1 MTEHL
6 LARHERR
13 AALLTGGG
21 SHGPDGCW
29 PVVIRPA
36 SSPYSAR
43 SSGLNT
49 SRGAALQLQSDWCAS
64 GRAGALRLAPVVQ
77 TRRAALA
84 RSPDQRVRQER
95 CRCASVPV
103 SHAVCQRAGSSG
115 QQVVCGAGARWPGEC
130 EPAPL
135 AAWCRGALPT
145 ARRLSRAAGYP
156 FLCVGGGA
164 LGAHSV
170 RGVCVRV
177 PLARCCWMQ
186 RFPVVVCW
194 AARRSVFGLLKRK
207 RRNQKSAA

>member
-1 MTEHL
+1 MDQPGGRRRRRGGSWVQCSLLLGGSDPPPSSRDGLRSAGGVPSNVRPLPPLTEHL

-13 AALLTGGG
+13 AALLMGGG

-115 QQVVCGAGARWPGEC
+115 QQVVCGAGARWP
-130 EPAPL
+130 
-135 AAWCRGALPT
+135 WR
-145 ARRLSRAAGYP
+145 
-156 FLCVGGGA
+156 
-164 LGAHSV
+164 
-170 RGVCVRV
+170 
-177 PLARCCWMQ
+177 M
-186 RFPVVVCW
+186 
-194 AARRSVFGLLKRK
+194 
-207 RRNQKSAA
+207 

>member
-115 QQVVCGAGARWPGEC
+115 QQVVCGAGARWP
-130 EPAPL
+130 
-135 AAWCRGALPT
+135 WR
-145 ARRLSRAAGYP
+145 
-156 FLCVGGGA
+156 
-164 LGAHSV
+164 
-170 RGVCVRV
+170 
-177 PLARCCWMQ
+177 M
-186 RFPVVVCW
+186 
-194 AARRSVFGLLKRK
+194 
-207 RRNQKSAA
+207 